1 MSDDDQKKYLTI
13 AKEAAICAGKFLS
26 ESPSASRKINED
38 LIHDVKIEADIQSEK
53 LILDFLKQRTSFSIL
68 SEEAGMGVGRPSEL
82 TWIVDPVDGSLNYS
96 RNLPMC
102 CLSIGL
108 WKNKAPLLGV
118 IYDFNRNELFSGIAN
133 GGAWLNG
140 HPISVSTIN
149 EKKNSILLTGF
160 PVKTD
165 FSTQRIKNF
174 VDDIQSYKKV
184 RLLGSAALSIAYV
197 AAGRVEA
204 YSENDI
210 MLWDV
215 AGGIP
220 IVLGAG
226 GKINLIQETDKQN
239 CYNVFLTNG
248 MAG

>member
-1 MSDDDQKKYLTI
+1 M
-13 AKEAAICAGKFLS
+13 
-26 ESPSASRKINED
+26 
-38 LIHDVKIEADIQSEK
+38 
-53 LILDFLKQRTSFSIL
+53 DFLKQQTDFSVL
-68 SEEAGMGVGRPSEL
+68 SEEAGMVGGRQSEL

-96 RNLPMC
+96 RNLPIC

-108 WKNKAPLLGV
+108 WKDETPLLGV
-118 IYDFNRNELFSGIAN
+118 IFDFNRNELFSGIADE
-133 GGAWLNG
+133 GAWLNDK
-140 HPISVSTIN
+140 PISVSAIN
-149 EKKNSILLTGF
+149 DKKNAILLTGF

-165 FSTQRIKNF
+165 FSAQRINSF

-197 AAGRVEA
+197 AAGRAEV

-215 AGGIP
+215 AGGVP

-226 GKINLIQETDKQN
+226 GKMKVEKTTKEYYL
-239 CYNVFLTNG
+239 NVRLTNNG
-248 MAG
+248 INE